1 VVKLT
6 HEVQSVYRVQEYG
19 AAPTIDGVVTVGLR
33 RFRDDGG
40 AMLELLRFGEKRP
53 PGLEG
58 FEPAQINY
66 STVEPG
72 SIKAF
77 HVHLRQTDVW
87 FVPPEDRILL
97 VLVDVREES
106 STAGRQVRMLLGDGQ
121 PELVRIPP
129 GWPTAAAIW
138 AGSRLASSI
147 FRTSR
152 SCPTR
157 STATRGA
164 CRGIW
169 SGLTSG
175 RSLASDRRVGSPRPP
190 ANGVAASVCFPYPGQ
205 VVFFAFAADYLR

>member
-129 GWPTAAAIW
+129 GVAHGCRNLGREPARIIYFSDLAFVPDPEHCDE
-138 AGSRLASSI
+138 GRL
-147 FRTSR
+147 
-152 SCPTR
+152 P
-157 STATRGA
+157 
-164 CRGIW
+164 W
-169 SGLTSG
+169 DL
-175 RSLASDRRVGSPRPP
+175 VGPDVWE
-190 ANGVAASVCFPYPGQ
+190 VA
-205 VVFFAFAADYLR
+205 RE